1 MKHIVIFCV
10 LCALGMQAG
19 TAAEDAR
26 YRSTE
31 IIYTTTALILNDPTV
46 DDIGDALSNLE
57 YCTQQGHPEAA
68 LLLLDVYEGKRRSLP
83 SDPTKAATLA
93 LRISNGELVLDAEH
107 NFSVTARQECMFRC
121 ALYAEK
127 GFGTEKSDHQ
137 AYEWMLQ
144 ASNSGY
150 DKARVELAR
159 YLLNG
164 KGCRKNPRTALKLLK
179 AQAKIDKTTPNL
191 FFYLGHIYLSGAGLP
206 KRRPDI
212 AFAYFSYGE
221 KLNDANAI
229 NNLAAMYEQGIGTD
243 ADELMALR
251 LYKKAAQLGCKA
263 ASANM
268 QRLSYIQ
275 EGYGSGT
282 PESVRIDN
290 AAMQV
295 IEALPLPATT
305 RQKLSAPFKAHAQK
319 VLDNSL

>member
-1 MKHIVIFCV
+1 MKRTTIYSLIGTWGAC
-10 LCALGMQAG
+10 LCP
-19 TAAEDAR
+19 AADEPS

-31 IIYTTTALILNDPTV
+31 IVYTTTALILNDPAIES
-46 DDIGDALSNLE
+46 IGDALNNLE
-57 YCTQQGHPEAA
+57 YCTKAGHPEAA
-68 LLLLDVYEGKRRSLP
+68 LLLLDVYEGKRSGLSANP
-83 SDPTKAATLA
+83 QKAADLA
-93 LRISNGELVLDAEH
+93 YRIAGGELVLNAEH
-107 NFSVTARQECMFRC
+107 KASVSARQECMFRF
-121 ALYAEK
+121 ALYSEK
-127 GFGTEKSDHQ
+127 GFGTEKSEQQ

-150 DKARVELAR
+150 GKARVEMAR
-159 YLLNG
+159 YLMNG

-179 AQAKIDKTTPNL
+179 AQAKLDKTTPNL
-191 FFYLGHIYLSGAGLP
+191 FYYLGHIYLSGAGLP

-212 AFAYFSYGE
+212 AFTYFSYGE

-243 ADELMALR
+243 ADELTALR

-275 EGYGSGT
+275 EGYGSDT

-290 AAMQV
+290 ASMQV
-295 IEALPLPATT
+295 IEALPLPETT
-305 RQKLSAPFKAHAQK
+305 RQKLSAPFREHAQK
-319 VLDNSL
+319 MLDSSL